1 MLKKNVAVMIAVLAT
16 APSALAHKVRFDADS
31 IKASAAMGWLN
42 GESNEYSYNPYD
54 GHKISELIWQIKNAA
69 IFRGDIAWDASDS
82 LTLNVKGWTTLASSG
97 AGMDD
102 YDWRNPGQSHWTDWS
117 THPNTR
123 LKHANEFDVNVKG
136 WMLNT
141 PEYRLGTVLG
151 YQQTRFSW
159 TSFGGNYNYD
169 NGNDVGEFSRG
180 GRTIGYRQKFA
191 MPYLGMAGM
200 YRYQKAEFNALL
212 KFSPW
217 VSAKDNDEHYLRQ
230 ATFRHK
236 ANNSHYYSAAVDAG
250 YYVTPNAKIFVELS
264 FNKYEQ
270 KIGYL
275 TKTSTSSVE
284 KNYSGNNSA
293 GMKNRHYTASAGV
306 QYQF

>member
-1 MLKKNVAVMIAVLAT
+1 MIAVLAT
-16 APSALAHKVRFDADS
+16 VPSAVADKVHSDADS

-42 GESNEYSYNPYD
+42 GKSKEYAYNSYD
-54 GHKISELIWQIKNAA
+54 GHKISELIWQLKNTA
-69 IFRGDIAWDASDS
+69 IFKGDIVWDASDL
-82 LTLNVKGWTTLASSG
+82 LTLNVRGWTTLASSG

-102 YDWRNPGQSHWTDWS
+102 YDWKDSGQSHWTDWS

-159 TSFGGNYNYD
+159 TSFGGRYNYN
-169 NGNDVGEFSRG
+169 NGESVGEFARNA
-180 GRTIGYRQKFA
+180 RAIGYRQKFA

-217 VSAKDNDEHYLRQ
+217 VSAKGNDEHYMRQ
-230 ATFRHK
+230 VTFRDKGNHS
-236 ANNSHYYSAAVDAG
+236 NYYSATVDAG

-264 FNKYEQ
+264 LNKYEEN
-270 KIGYL
+270 KGSL
-275 TKTSTSSVE
+275 TKISNSSEETSY
-284 KNYSGNNSA
+284 KANNAS
-293 GMKNRHYTASAGV
+293 GMKNMHYTASAGV